1 MHEKNFCSR
10 QYGQRNIGFFP
21 SKKKKFQKE
30 TEWGRSHVILRYFM
44 QVWLIKYLAEKL
56 IRHSKP
62 AACFFTRSGVGGKTV
77 LQRWWIHKFYIAF
90 FSKFRTKKWLKAQ
103 KSPILLNE
111 ILSLVLRFEE
121 TRNSEDHPRSGR
133 PVLRAD
139 CVYVVQSVMEDL
151 ATRTPGSSTAR
162 EAETRTGIR
171 RTLYGILNLYPYK
184 IQTLHQLLPADTGAR
199 QNFATW
205 ALA

>member
-111 ILSLVLRFEE
+111 IFSFVWRFEE
-121 TRNSEDHPRSGR
+121 TGNSKDRPRSGR
-133 PVLRAD
+133 PVLRVS
-139 CVYVVQSVMEDL
+139 CVQVSG
-151 ATRTPGSSTAR
+151 TKFHGRFGSPDNG
-162 EAETRTGIR
+162 E
-171 RTLYGILNLYPYK
+171 
-184 IQTLHQLLPADTGAR
+184 
-199 QNFATW
+199 
-205 ALA
+205 